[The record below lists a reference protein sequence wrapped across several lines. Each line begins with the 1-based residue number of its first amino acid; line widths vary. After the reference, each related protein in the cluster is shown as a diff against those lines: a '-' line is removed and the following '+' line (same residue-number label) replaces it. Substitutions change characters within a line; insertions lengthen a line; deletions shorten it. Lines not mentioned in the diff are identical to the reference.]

1 MDEIWIFLV
10 FHYFLEISWG
20 QALFYFTFTSS
31 HKLILFLS
39 YFVYCGYTDDVD
51 RNYIVYTEK
60 KVEARSFLNTI

>member
-1 MDEIWIFLV
+1 MDFFSFPLLFRDIVGSSSFL
-10 FHYFLEISWG
+10 I
-20 QALFYFTFTSS
+20 TFTSS

-39 YFVYCGYTDDVD
+39 YFVCCGYTDDVD